1 MSDAKDQTPSL
12 PRNFGGYE
20 LIEEIGSGGMGVIYR
35 ARQPGLD
42 RLCAVKMLKAD
53 SVDKGWSEEQL
64 RAEAKAAASLDHP
77 NIVGIL
83 EVGQAEGRLYFS
95 MELVEGQDLTRLVRG
110 RLLSSKVVAGYVRKI
125 AEAVHYAHA
134 RGILHCDLK
143 PANILIDQRDEPRI
157 TDFGLARRI
166 GFDSAKSRSDYG
178 AGSPNFMAP
187 EQVSAKCGSIGVGTD
202 IFGIGAT
209 LYYLLTDRP
218 PFRGESLTSTLQ
230 AVVEDDPV
238 PPRALRPGIPI
249 DLETICLKCLE
260 KRPVRRYHSVAEVV
274 EELDRFL
281 EDIPVKARHIT
292 EIERGWRMARRHPV
306 LIGMALAIASLV
318 ATVAIVSS
326 IATIHINRLLE
337 ITQQDNRRVRASEL
351 ETRRNLYAS
360 GITLAFQ
367 ALAEGNN
374 ERVRELLQS
383 LRPTGDATN
392 DLRGWEWR
400 FLWGQSAPDELKIV
414 ADSGATVDSIHLLSE
429 GREILTSDNSFHVK
443 RWELATG
450 RQLQSFQPHAASSVI
465 TLLDPKERWLAVT
478 DREPQARENRV
489 RLVDPR
495 TGNKLIEFDGIGFS
509 NPRAASADGNELW
522 IVNDQEAIAYSTERG
537 TLLRRIAFS
546 GKNPQRMFT
555 VSTDGR
561 RAAWGLADGG
571 VILGDARTGKLVQS
585 FEGHSPNPPFPSEVD
600 ALEFSPDGNLLVSGA
615 SDGKIRIWDTEA
627 HRARPPL
634 TAHPDIVTTLAF
646 SHNGHHLFSSGRD
659 PFLRIWH
666 LPDGRLESTLRH
678 HSGIIHGALFLPD
691 DHELLTA
698 SEDGKIRLWPVQA
711 PVRAETFTQLPP
723 GYGMADFTPD
733 GLHFEWNESTASGGK
748 GGIRPIFGT
757 KSLIDFNLDTNV
769 LARAVVLP
777 KGEPGWVATYRFGG
791 VVRVESVVGGTLL
804 ERPITNWITMP
815 MGGSSSASF
824 SADGR
829 RLLIVDLYNGIQ
841 VFGIPEMTLIR
852 QVKGPRFEAA
862 ALSPDGHWFAGVQL
876 SGASM
881 IGSVD
886 QDLSHSVPAGAF
898 QVQAIVFS
906 PDGSEVAF
914 ESLAGEVR
922 VYRVNSGGSIGTFH
936 APSSGIVSVAFST
949 DGKRLAV
956 GSIEGTIY
964 FWDLGNGRELGAFH
978 PDCGMVGGIRFSD
991 DGSLMV
997 LGSKAHCRWK
1007 VPTLAE
1013 IDAQVTAASRKGG

>member
-1 MSDAKDQTPSL
+1 M
-12 PRNFGGYE
+12 
-20 LIEEIGSGGMGVIYR
+20 EEIGSGGMGVIYR

-53 SVDKGWSEEQL
+53 GTEKGWSEEQL

-77 NIVGIL
+77 NIVGIF

-95 MELVEGQDLTRLVRG
+95 MELVDGQDLTRFVRG
-110 RLLSSKVVAGYVRKI
+110 RLLTSKVVAGYVRKI

-166 GFDSAKSRSDYG
+166 GFDSAKSRSEYG

-187 EQVSAKCGSIGVGTD
+187 EQVSAKSGAIGVGTD
-202 IFGIGAT
+202 VFGIGAT

-230 AVVEDDPV
+230 AVVEGDPIR
-238 PPRALRPGIPI
+238 PRTLRPGIPI

-292 EIERGWRMARRHPV
+292 DIERGWRWARKHPV
-306 LIGMALAIASLV
+306 MTGMALAIASLV

-326 IATIHINRLLE
+326 LATLHINRLLE
-337 ITQQDNRRVRASEL
+337 MAQQDEHRARASEL
-351 ETRRNLYAS
+351 ETRRNLYTS

-383 LRPTGDATN
+383 LRPTSESTN

-400 FLWGQSAPDELKIV
+400 FLWGLSAPDELQVV
-414 ADSGATVDSIHLLSE
+414 ADSGATVGSIHLMSG
-429 GREILTSDNSFHVK
+429 GREILSSDNSFHVK
-443 RWELATG
+443 RWELGTG
-450 RQLQSFQPHAASSVI
+450 RQLQDFQPHAASSVLS
-465 TLLDPKERWLAVT
+465 LLDPRERWLAVT
-478 DREPQARENRV
+478 DREPQARANRV

-495 TGNKLIEFDGIGFS
+495 TGTKLIEFDGVGFS
-509 NPRAASADGNELW
+509 NPRAASPDGEELW
-522 IVNDQEAIAYSTERG
+522 MVNGQEAIAYSTERG
-537 TLLRRIAFS
+537 TPLRRIPFGAE
-546 GKNPQRMFT
+546 NPQRTFT
-555 VSTDGR
+555 ISSDGR
-561 RAAWGLADGG
+561 WAAWGLDDGR
-571 VILGDARTGKLVQS
+571 VVLGDARTGQTLHT
-585 FEGHSPNPPFPSEVD
+585 FEGHLVNPPFPTEVD
-600 ALEFSPDGNLLVSGA
+600 ALQFSPDGRFLASGA
-615 SDGKIRIWDTEA
+615 TDGKIRLWDIETR
-627 HRARPPL
+627 RAGPAL
-634 TAHPDIVTTLAF
+634 TAHPDFVTTLAF
-646 SHNGHHLFSSGRD
+646 SGDGQHLFSSGRD
-659 PFLRIWH
+659 PFLKIWH
-666 LPDGRLESTLRH
+666 MPEGRLESTLRH
-678 HSGIIHGALFLPD
+678 HSGVIHSALFLPD
-691 DHELLTA
+691 DKELLTA
-698 SEDGKIRLWPVQA
+698 SEDGKIRRWPVQA
-711 PVRAETFTQLPP
+711 PVRAEVFTNLPP
-723 GYGMADFTPD
+723 SYGMADFTPD
-733 GLHFEWNESTASGGK
+733 GLHFGWSESTSSGGK
-748 GGIRPIFGT
+748 GGVQPVFGAQ
-757 KSLIDFNLDTNV
+757 SLFDFNGDTNV
-769 LARAVVLP
+769 LARAIVIP

-791 VVRVESVVGGTLL
+791 VVRIESMTGGKVM

-815 MGGSSSASF
+815 FGGSSSASF

-829 RLLIVDLYNGIQ
+829 RLMIADLYNGIQ
-841 VFGIPEMTLIR
+841 VFSIPDLRLIR
-852 QVKGPRFEAA
+852 QVIGRRFEAA

-876 SGASM
+876 SGASV

-886 QDLSHSVPAGAF
+886 QDLNHSVSPGAL
-898 QVQAIVFS
+898 QVQAVVFS
-906 PDGSEVAF
+906 PDGTEVAF
-914 ESLAGEVR
+914 GSMAGEIQ
-922 VYRVNSGGSIGTFH
+922 VYRVTSGARIGTFH
-936 APSSGIVSVAFST
+936 APSSGIVSGAFSP

-956 GSIEGTIY
+956 GSIEGIIY
-964 FWDLGNGRELGAFH
+964 FWDLSTGRELGAFH
-978 PDCGMVGGIRFSD
+978 PDCGMVGGIRFAE
-991 DGSLMV
+991 DGGLIV

-1013 IDAQVTAASRKGG
+1013 IDAQVQAAARRG